1 MLPTMNTYEYLSE
14 IQRALR
20 NLIRIGVITEVDTQ
34 QARCRVQ
41 TGGMVTGWLHWMSRR
56 AGSSR
61 EWWAPSV
68 GEQVLLLAIG
78 GELNTAFVLPGIYSE
93 HHPAPSASADACHI
107 RFPDGAVMEYEPAN
121 GALTVTGIKSA
132 TVVASESVTVTT
144 KNVTVNASQ
153 RITLDTPEV
162 VCTHKLITQTIDVQ
176 QGGSI
181 TGSVTHSGGSFSS
194 NGVVVHTH
202 QHSGVQ
208 NGGGTTGGPL

>member
-1 MLPTMNTYEYLSE
+1 MLLPMNTYEYLSE

-20 NLIRIGVITEVDTQ
+20 NLIRIGVITDVDTK

-41 TGGMVTGWLHWMSRR
+41 TGGIVTGWLHWLSRR

-68 GEQVLLLAIG
+68 GEQVLILSIG
-78 GELNTAFVLPGIYSE
+78 GELNSAFVLPGIYSE
-93 HHPAPSASADACHI
+93 QHPAPSTSADACHI
-107 RFPDGAVMEYEPAN
+107 HFPDGAIVEYEPATS
-121 GALTVTGIKSA
+121 ALKVTGIKTA
-132 TVVASESVTVTT
+132 TVVASDSVTVTT
-144 KNVTVNASQ
+144 RNVTVNASE
-153 RITLDTPEV
+153 RIRLDTPEV
-162 VCTHKLITQTIDVQ
+162 LCTGKLIVQ

-202 QHSGVQ
+202 QHSGVK
-208 NGGGTTGGPL
+208 GGGDTTGGPL